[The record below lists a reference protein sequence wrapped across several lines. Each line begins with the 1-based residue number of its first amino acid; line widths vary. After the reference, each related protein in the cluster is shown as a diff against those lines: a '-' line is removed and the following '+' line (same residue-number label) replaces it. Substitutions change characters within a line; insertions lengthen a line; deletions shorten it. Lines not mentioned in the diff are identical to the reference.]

1 MDLLKKNED
10 TCSATNSSNFTCTDG
25 CVSRITCTSELGKFT
40 NFKALFSAVLT
51 VFRKIILMET

>member
-10 TCSATNSSNFTCTDG
+10 TCSTTNSSNFTYTDS
-25 CVSRITCTSELGKFT
+25 CVSITFELGKFT

>member
-25 CVSRITCTSELGKFT
+25 CISRITFQLGKFT